1 MRAAD
6 YKNIFDLLSPSK
18 SKFEYTMM
26 QVIKNFFVGKNDLN
40 NFCLLL
46 RYPQESC
53 LQAGRSTKGISLEY
67 FSFENL
73 YLNGKNTRHNWAVIT
88 CLDPMLNSLFLVLAE
103 GIRERCI
110 NKLMSDPRDILEYI
124 LEWQELLAFAPLLT
138 EKQLQ
143 GLWGELSFILD
154 TKSPEKAI
162 LFWEGPNKKK
172 FDFSNNKVDIEV
184 KTSLNRHI
192 HTFSDE
198 QLQTNL
204 CSSSRYVYS
213 LYLEEDLSGGK
224 SISDLVNEIRS
235 VLSRPELFERKL
247 LAYGYRET
255 SQQSEKKFA
264 IKSTKLVKVSD
275 IPKVHLKDLGVF
287 DLKYQSDLTFCIDQT
302 NKYEA
307 IFKLIQF

>member
-1 MRAAD
+1 MRASD
-6 YKNIFDLLSPSK
+6 YKDIFDLLSPSADK
-18 SKFEYTMM
+18 AEYTMK
-26 QVIKNFFVGKNDLN
+26 QIINNFFVGKNYLN
-40 NFCLLL
+40 NLCLLL
-46 RYPQESC
+46 RYSQGSF
-53 LQAGRSTKGISLEY
+53 LQAGRSTKGILLEY
-67 FSFENL
+67 FASEKL
-73 YLNGKNTRHNWAVIT
+73 YLNGKGTRYDWAVIT
-88 CLDPMLNSLFLVLAE
+88 CLDPMLNSLFPVLAE
-103 GIRERCI
+103 GIRDRCV
-110 NKLMSDPRDILEYI
+110 NNLMSDPRDILEYI
-124 LEWQELLAFAPLLT
+124 LEWQELLAFAPSLT

-162 LFWEGPNKKK
+162 LVWEGPNKKK

-235 VLSRPELFERKL
+235 VLSRAELFERKL

-255 SQQSEKKFA
+255 SEQYEKKFS

-302 NKYEA
+302 NKNEA
-307 IFKLIQF
+307 LLKLIQF